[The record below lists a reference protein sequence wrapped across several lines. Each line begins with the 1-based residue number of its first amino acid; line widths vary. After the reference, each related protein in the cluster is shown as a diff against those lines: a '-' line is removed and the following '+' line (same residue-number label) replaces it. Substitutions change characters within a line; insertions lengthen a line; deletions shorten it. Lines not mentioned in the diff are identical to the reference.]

1 MDFRDP
7 EKRRS
12 FQLNMLIGLAGFAY
26 LLVFGFNAL
35 LDGQMP
41 LATALLLTASA
52 GMLSL
57 MAMWWTSE
65 PSYGAFGISVAAA
78 FMFMYLLITG
88 GTDGT
93 GPLWCYPLVAIIA
106 FLQGLRRGLYAVVGL
121 TVAASAIFFMPQLP
135 IDVAEYT
142 ASFKT
147 RFLFSFVALAI
158 MALIYEHLRG
168 QSQTTYE
175 ELSDK
180 LDRASR
186 TDDLTGLANRRE
198 IRELLDAE
206 ASIYARYGHA
216 FSVIM
221 ADLDRFKE
229 LNDRHGHAVGDKYL
243 IAVAD
248 CFKRNVRELD
258 RVARW
263 GGEEFVILLPQTRL
277 PEAQVVAE
285 KLRKAVAQIASDQGK
300 PIDILT
306 ASFGVQSIEHAANID
321 DLIRQADD
329 RLYEAKHRGR
339 NQVVASEQPVVS
351 DKTVA

>member
-57 MAMWWTSE
+57 MAMWWTGE

-78 FMFMYLLITG
+78 FMFIYLLITG

-216 FSVIM
+216 FSVM

-285 KLRKAVAQIASDQGK
+285 KLRKAVAQIALDQGK